1 MAVYFSAKVMGGKG
15 SVSRT
20 TTSMFYAA
28 AFLPMILLLNHGAII
43 NPAAR
48 EIAFLVIALPA
59 IAYVVTKLVF
69 LVKFIFSVGTIRALI
84 AVAAGVATVLL
95 PV

>member
-1 MAVYFSAKVMGGKG
+1 MAVYFSAKVMEGKG

-28 AFLPMILLLNHGAII
+28 AFLPMIPLLNHGAII

-69 LVKFIFSVGTIRALI
+69 LVKFIFSVRTIKALI
-84 AVAAGVATVLL
+84 AVGAGVATVLL